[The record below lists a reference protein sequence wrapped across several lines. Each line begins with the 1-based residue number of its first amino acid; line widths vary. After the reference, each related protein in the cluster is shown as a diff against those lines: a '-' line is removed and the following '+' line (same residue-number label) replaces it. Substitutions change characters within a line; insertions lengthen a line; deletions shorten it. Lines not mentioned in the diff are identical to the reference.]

1 MGGVGKQ
8 GRELGTTPR
17 IPPSCQSAQCIP
29 VIALA
34 AGNDAVALGLPY
46 FQKVLPRELDRC
58 LDRFGAPR
66 DKIYPIYARRR
77 VLDQAIGQTLCR
89 IGREKAGVREGK
101 LVNLGVQGGA
111 DCLI

>member
-1 MGGVGKQ
+1 M
-8 GRELGTTPR
+8 
-17 IPPSCQSAQCIP
+17 
-29 VIALA
+29 
-34 AGNDAVALGLPY
+34 ALGLPY

-101 LVNLGVQGGA
+101 LVNLGMQGGA
-111 DCLI
+111 DSLI